1 MKTTATTVMDGA
13 ATGGLAREAQIAETE
28 TVMVA
33 GGMTTVG
40 KTLTGLAGA
49 LTHANDAGPEIV
61 LPIDINAAAV
71 NTMTTPDETDLP
83 ILDVAQSAMTAE
95 SEEVLILND
104 YR

>member
-1 MKTTATTVMDGA
+1 MKTTAM
-13 ATGGLAREAQIAETE
+13 TGEAVTEGLAREVPIAETE

-61 LPIDINAAAV
+61 LPIDINVAAV
-71 NTMTTPDETDLP
+71 TAMTVLDEMDLP
-83 ILDVAQSAMTAE
+83 ILDVGQSAMTAE
-95 SEEVLILND
+95 SGEMLILSG